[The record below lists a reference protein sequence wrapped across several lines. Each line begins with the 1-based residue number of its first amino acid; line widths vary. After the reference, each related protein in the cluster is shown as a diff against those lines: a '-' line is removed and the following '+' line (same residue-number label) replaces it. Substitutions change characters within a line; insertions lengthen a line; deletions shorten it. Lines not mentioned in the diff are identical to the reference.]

1 MSDPKFLYIAVSHD
15 EYELPIAVADTATQL
30 AKILGLRDDSSVPS
44 AIYRA
49 RRGGY
54 WCRYRKVP
62 YITDEEEE
70 E

>member
-54 WCRYRKVP
+54 W
-62 YITDEEEE
+62 
-70 E
+70 